1 MKSLYIECA
10 MGAAGDMLMAALL
23 ELLPDPDRFLKR
35 MNSLGIPGVIVQ
47 RQTAQKCGIT
57 GTHISITVKGEEEES
72 FDVHDQ
78 HPEHSHDHDEAS
90 FHGHPHDEVFVHGH
104 DHGHTHDHAGMED
117 IASLISA
124 LPVSQSV
131 KTNALAIYQLLA
143 QAEAHVHGRP
153 VEQVHFHEVGTMDA
167 VADIVGVCLLMEEL
181 APSLVTI
188 SPIHVGSG
196 QVRCAHGILP
206 VPAPATAYLLRGIPS
221 YGGSIRGELCTPTGA
236 AILRH
241 FATEFGPMP
250 LMRVQSTGY
259 GMGKKD
265 FEAANC
271 VRAMLG
277 VQDVQG
283 GPNGEIVKLC
293 CNLDDMTGEAMGYA
307 QQFLLQMGALD
318 VFTVPIQM
326 KKSRPG
332 QMLVCLCRPQE
343 ADQMAK
349 AMLTHTTTFGV
360 RRERCTRYMLDRHM
374 ETVVTKWGP
383 VRRKTGE
390 GYGTVKSKYE
400 YDDVA
405 EIAGRFGLS
414 MDEVYRELGNTTNK
428 EL

>member
-1 MKSLYIECA
+1 MNALYIECT

-23 ELLPDPDRFLKR
+23 ELLPDPDRFVKH
-35 MNSLGIPGVIVQ
+35 MNSLGIPGVTVE
-47 RQTAQKCGIT
+47 RQAAQKCGIT
-57 GTHISITVKGEEEES
+57 GTHISVTVKGREEES
-72 FDVHDQ
+72 HDVYDQ
-78 HPEHSHDHDEAS
+78 QPE
-90 FHGHPHDEVFVHGH
+90 HGHPHDEPVSHGHPHGEASIHIH
-104 DHGHTHDHAGMED
+104 DHGHAHDHSGMED

-124 LPVSQSV
+124 LPVSQAV

-181 APSLVTI
+181 APSRVTV

-206 VPAPATAYLLRGIPS
+206 VPAPATAYLLRGIPA

-236 AILRH
+236 AILKH

-250 LMRVQSTGY
+250 VMRVQTTGY

-271 VRAMLG
+271 VRVMLG
-277 VQDVQG
+277 AQDVQG

-307 QQFLLQMGALD
+307 QQILLQTGALD

-332 QMLVCLCRPQE
+332 QMLVCLCRPLD
-343 ADQMAK
+343 ADQMAQ
-349 AMLTHTTTFGV
+349 AMLKHTTTFGV
-360 RRERCTRYMLDRHM
+360 RRETCTRYMLDRYM
-374 ETVVTKWGP
+374 ETVETKWGP
-383 VRRKTGE
+383 VRKKTGE

-400 YDDVA
+400 YDDA
-405 EIAGRFGLS
+405 AAIAGRFGLS
-414 MDEVYRELGNTTNK
+414 MEEVYRELHNK
-428 EL
+428 HE